1 VSLFQPEPRDPR
13 PSRERSPYES
23 GRQAPPEPAER
34 LAPYEPAQFPGQ
46 GDNDLGG
53 SGQVGEPVRY
63 EPARYDQTQPIYQDH
78 GSYPGEPGHVP
89 GHGEQLPA
97 RGQYAQEQQFP
108 ADRQPRRFVEPR
120 FETRQLFEPPS
131 SRALPARAPARA
143 AHRFDGQQAASATG
157 GSVPAVRESAT
168 RIALIYPELLG
179 TYGDGGNAIV
189 LRERLRWRGLSA
201 EVVSV
206 PAGEPIPAGCDL
218 YLLGG
223 GEDEPQTLAAEG
235 LRRNNAIQ
243 RAVEGGAV
251 VLAVCAGYQVIGQSF
266 PAGGKIHDGLG
277 LVGVETRRSFD
288 RPDAPVPPRVV
299 GDIAL
304 DPHPSLRLPTVLGYE
319 NHAGRTRPVPGARG
333 VPFGKVLVG
342 LGNGIEEGTDGMVD
356 GTVIGTYLHGPVLAQ
371 NPALADLL
379 LTWVHGPLP
388 PLSGPPEVEA
398 LRAARVRALQL
409 A

>member
-13 PSRERSPYES
+13 QWRERSSYEPEP
-23 GRQAPPEPAER
+23 PPEQAER
-34 LAPYEPAQFPGQ
+34 PAQPAQFPGQ
-46 GDNDLGG
+46 GDTHLDG
-53 SGQVGEPVRY
+53 SGQSGRPARY

-78 GSYPGEPGHVP
+78 GSYPGEPDHVP
-89 GHGEQLPA
+89 GRAEQLPA

-108 ADRQPRRFVEPR
+108 SGRQPRRFVEPQ
-120 FETRQLFEPPS
+120 FEARQLFEPPS
-131 SRALPARAPARA
+131 PRALPTRA
-143 AHRFDGQQAASATG
+143 AHGFDRQRATPATG

-266 PAGGKIHDGLG
+266 PAGGKIYDGLG

-288 RPDAPVPPRVV
+288 PPDAPVPPRVV

-304 DPHPSLRLPTVLGYE
+304 EPHPSLRLPTVLGYE
-319 NHAGRTRPVPGARG
+319 NHGGRTRPLPGARG

-342 LGNGIEEGTDGMVD
+342 LGNGIDEGTDGMVD
-356 GTVIGTYLHGPVLAQ
+356 RTVIGTYLHGPVLAQ